1 MRLEGVIAATV
12 TPFTKDGVNY
22 EALKLLLERLAS
34 QGYGLFP
41 SSSTGE
47 VTKLKPEERIRVAE
61 LAVDVARG
69 RVPVIAGT
77 GTGDHLSTIEMARKY
92 KDVGVDAVL
101 VTPPYYIQGDWAGIY
116 AFYKKVL
123 DAVDVP
129 VVLYTIPLAVGYNI
143 PAEVFDLVTTEYSNV
158 VAVKDSSGDFRYHME
173 LIYLIGNRTSVL
185 QGVDMFFVPSLIV
198 GARGGILGGP
208 NFLGQ
213 LPLRLYHMVKE
224 GRIAEAVEI
233 HQKLMELWRFMGGCG
248 LTGKLGGKWPTLYKV
263 ATQLVTGIDMGPPR
277 EPLPPVDDKD
287 KAELKRILDKL
298 APLYR

>member
-61 LAVDVARG
+61 LAVDVAGG

-198 GARGGILGGP
+198 GAKGGILGGP

>member
-101 VTPPYYIQGDWAGIY
+101 VTPPYYVQGDWAGIY

-263 ATQLVTGIDMGPPR
+263 ATELVTGIDMGPPR